1 MREDILRLIENG
13 RLNTECM
20 ITHRTTLDHIM
31 EAYDIFEYKRD
42 GVVKYAVAV

>member
-1 MREDILRLIENG
+1 MELIRVG
-13 RLNTECM
+13 RLDTGCL

-42 GVVKYAVAV
+42 GVVKFAVAV